1 MIYQCLPWSTH
12 VYLVILDD
20 FQTSGMIL
28 GSYCFFAWI
37 VRYVV
42 EGDEHHNLSVTRVGG
57 VLESCRYFL
66 EKIEKVFT
74 LITRISVILLSILL
88 YLISSCFFGI
98 FLHLHTLAILG
109 SWVQTDG
116 TTSQYKIGSWH
127 WHLVSLFRDNMGQ
140 AKATSSV
147 HSPHRNWHHPQAHAL
162 SASISESPRG
172 GSRFPEALSL
182 RCHPRLMDGKMGKKR
197 MEQINYK

>member
-1 MIYQCLPWSTH
+1 
-12 VYLVILDD
+12 
-20 FQTSGMIL
+20 MIL

-57 VLESCRYFL
+57 ILESCRYFL

-127 WHLVSLFRDNMGQ
+127 RHLVSLFRDNMGQ

-182 RCHPRLMDGKMGKKR
+182 RCHPRLMDEKMGKKR
-197 MEQINYK
+197 MEQTNYK

>member
-1 MIYQCLPWSTH
+1 MISRLLVWFLAAIASLLGLCATLLKAMSITICQSQELVGSWSLAGIFLKRLRR
-12 VYLVILDD
+12 YLHWL
-20 FQTSGMIL
+20 
-28 GSYCFFAWI
+28 
-37 VRYVV
+37 
-42 EGDEHHNLSVTRVGG
+42 
-57 VLESCRYFL
+57 LEFLWSCWASCCTWFL
-66 EKIEKVFT
+66 HG
-74 LITRISVILLSILL
+74 
-88 YLISSCFFGI
+88 FFGI

-182 RCHPRLMDGKMGKKR
+182 RCHPRLMDGKMGKNAWNK
-197 MEQINYK
+197 